1 MSAHLTSFVSQYG
14 LLAIFVLMT
23 LESACIPIPSEIV
36 VPLAGYLAF
45 QHSIPFW
52 AGLVVTVVANVFG
65 GWIAYLVGSTGGRA
79 FILRYGRYILLNEHH
94 LERAEAWFARR
105 GEATVFVA
113 RLLPAFRTFI
123 SLPAGVAKMPLGRFL
138 VYSLLGSIP
147 WNLVLMI
154 AGYQLG
160 AHWSTIDK
168 HLKPITDIGIVL
180 FVIAIVWFWF
190 GRRKGNRKG
199 DDVKKSMR

>member
-1 MSAHLTSFVSQYG
+1 MSAHLTTFVSHYG
-14 LLAIFVLMT
+14 LLAIFILMT
-23 LESACIPIPSEIV
+23 LESACIPIPSEVV

-52 AGLVVTVVANVFG
+52 AGLVVTIAANVFG

-79 FILRYGRYILLNEHH
+79 FIRRYGRYILLNPHH
-94 LERAEAWFARR
+94 LERADAWFARR
-105 GEATVFVA
+105 GEVTVFVA

-123 SLPAGVAKMPLGRFL
+123 SLPAGVARMPLGRFL
-138 VYSLLGSIP
+138 TYSFLGSIP

-168 HLKPITDIGIVL
+168 HVKPITDIGIVL
-180 FVIAIVWFWF
+180 FVIAVLWFWF
-190 GRRKGNRKG
+190 ARRRADSKQSSTNK
-199 DDVKKSMR
+199 